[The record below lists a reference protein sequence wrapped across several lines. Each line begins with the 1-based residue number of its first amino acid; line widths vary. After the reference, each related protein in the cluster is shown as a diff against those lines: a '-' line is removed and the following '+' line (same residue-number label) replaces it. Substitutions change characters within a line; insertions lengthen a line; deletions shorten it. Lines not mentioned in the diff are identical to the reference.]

1 MKTITSR
8 LKSLSKIPTIFIP
21 LALIFS
27 SGCNHHNND
36 EQSLVAPK
44 AEVMISDISV
54 NKCLNLEKL
63 AAQLQNPQFNVPA
76 AIMTINLHP
85 LNDISRAKTEFFS
98 YSSFYYKLTKA
109 NGLNLFTSAHQID
122 CQSIQILTASNEVL
136 TFNITEH
143 SENQITFVLTDT
155 YQENIPDYEKKGD
168 RRSN

>member
-76 AIMTINLHP
+76 AIMTTNLHP